1 MVIHGYTYVTVNS
14 PRTDMK
20 YFKALMLITVSAV
33 AMSANAKSG
42 EAKLFNCMD
51 KSTFAVNSE
60 CMSKQIASN
69 LVFKRAEEAVITKA
83 SEVSDRAIATMT
95 FNPKTMSID
104 VVAHRDAYLAKN

>member
-1 MVIHGYTYVTVNS
+1 
-14 PRTDMK
+14 MK
-20 YFKALMLITVSAV
+20 YLKAIMLITVSAI

-51 KSTFAVNSE
+51 KTTFEMNSE
-60 CMSKQIASN
+60 CMSQQIASN
-69 LVFKRAEEAVITKA
+69 
-83 SEVSDRAIATMT
+83 VSDRAIATMT

>member
-1 MVIHGYTYVTVNS
+1 MCTVNS

-20 YFKALMLITVSAV
+20 YLKVIMLITVSAI

-51 KSTFAVNSE
+51 KSTFEVNSE

-69 LVFKRAEEAVITKA
+69 LVFKRAQEAVFQQA
-83 SEVSDRAIATMT
+83 SDVSDRAIATMT